1 MSNRNYIAWVDGVFY
16 IARPIVLVGM
26 LAMSAG
32 ASASVASAHAGN
44 HTAGH
49 LGSTAHASNQAASV
63 NSTRSNG
70 YFAYKNGDGQPTHD
84 TGRAIFDCDMA
95 HYTLCAEGE

>member
-1 MSNRNYIAWVDGVFY
+1 MKTLIVIAALLIAQSAQASNT
-16 IARPIVLVGM
+16 
-26 LAMSAG
+26 
-32 ASASVASAHAGN
+32 SAHAGN
-44 HTAGH
+44 HAAGH
-49 LGSTAHASNQAASV
+49 LGSTAHTSNQAESV

-95 HYTLCAEGE
+95 HYTLCVEGE

>member
-1 MSNRNYIAWVDGVFY
+1 MQHQFIAWVDGVWY
-16 IARPIVLVGM
+16 VSRPIILVGA
-26 LAMSAG
+26 LAIANVAHAG
-32 ASASVASAHAGN
+32 SVASAHAGN

-49 LGSTAHASNQAASV
+49 LGSTAHAANQAASV